1 MTRRIIVAILR
12 FAMRIYFRR
21 VEVVGLEH
29 VPLQT
34 PVIFVLNHP
43 NALVDPAFLL
53 CLAPRR
59 ISFLAKAPL
68 FRMPVLGYFVRALDC
83 LPVYRHQDQGEDISK
98 NQEMFAAARAL
109 LARGGTI
116 GICPEGV
123 SHDEPRLRPI
133 KTGAARI
140 ALGAVSTVTASK
152 TDHSAAG
159 PPADAGGLNETKI
172 GPPADAGG
180 SDKTKTT
187 SPADAGGSDKSKPCT
202 ELKIVPAGL
211 YYTSKTKFR
220 SAALLYFGKPIAVE
234 PAELEPDGNPPR
246 AAVRDLSTKI
256 ESALRAVMLDAEHEE
271 ALQTISRAERI
282 FSSEAV
288 DEGDESLAE
297 ELQLQQRFNRAYAL
311 LQERAPERLRKLEV
325 RMIRFEEELTQ
336 AGVDP
341 DDLSAPTSTLA
352 VFRHLITRVLLFLL
366 LVVPASLGAL
376 VHYPAYRLGGYVATR
391 FSKNYEDV
399 ISTVKII
406 SAMLLFPMTWVL
418 AAVAAYALQGW
429 ELAIAMVI
437 VLPVAGYLAIRF
449 FEGLDSFMGGLRA
462 LVFFLMRRRFFV
474 RLLAERK
481 AIRNE
486 ILALGEE
493 TALLGL

>member
-1 MTRRIIVAILR
+1 MTRRLIVAVLR
-12 FAMRIYFRR
+12 FAMRIYFRH

-29 VPLQT
+29 VPRKS

-59 ISFLAKAPL
+59 VSFLAKSPL
-68 FRMPVLGYFVRALDC
+68 FRMPILGFFVRALDC
-83 LPVYRHQDQGEDISK
+83 LPVYRHQDEGEDVSK
-98 NQEMFAAARAL
+98 NREMFVAARAL
-109 LARGGTI
+109 LASGGTI

-140 ALGAVSTVTASK
+140 ALGAVSTSEANGAALDSTAAAPA
-152 TDHSAAG
+152 TDKKRTVC
-159 PPADAGGLNETKI
+159 AD
-172 GPPADAGG
+172 
-180 SDKTKTT
+180 
-187 SPADAGGSDKSKPCT
+187 
-202 ELKIVPAGL
+202 LKIVPAGL

-220 SAALLYFGKPIAVE
+220 SAALLYFGKSIEVSPV
-234 PAELEPDGNPPR
+234 ELEPDGNPPR
-246 AAVRDLSTKI
+246 AAVRDLSKRI
-256 ESALRAVMLDAEHEE
+256 ECALREVILDAEHEE

-282 FSSEAV
+282 FSSETEE
-288 DEGDESLAE
+288 EGGESLAE
-297 ELQLQQRFNRAYAL
+297 ELQLQQRFNKAYAVL
-311 LQERAPERLRKLEV
+311 RERAPERLRKLEV

-341 DDLSAPTSTLA
+341 EDLSPPTSTLD

-366 LVVPASLGAL
+366 LIVPATLGAL
-376 VHYPAYRLGGYVATR
+376 VHYPAYRLGGYLATR
-391 FSKNYEDV
+391 FSQNDEDV

-406 SAMLLFPMTWVL
+406 SAMLLFPITWLL
-418 AAVAAYALQGW
+418 AGAVGYKLQGW
-429 ELAIAMVI
+429 ELALGVAVI
-437 VLPVAGYLAIRF
+437 LPLAGYLAIRF
-449 FEGLDSFMGGLRA
+449 FEGFDSFLGGLRA

-493 TALLGL
+493 TAIVSQ

>member
-1 MTRRIIVAILR
+1 MTRRLIVAILR

-29 VPLQT
+29 VPRKS

-59 ISFLAKAPL
+59 VSFLAKSPL

-83 LPVYRHQDQGEDISK
+83 LPVYRQQDEGEDVSR
-98 NQEMFAAARAL
+98 NREMFVAAREL

-140 ALGAVSTVTASK
+140 ALGAVSTVEANSAGLDSPAAPTA
-152 TDHSAAG
+152 
-159 PPADAGGLNETKI
+159 N
-172 GPPADAGG
+172 AGG
-180 SDKTKTT
+180 SDKTQVP
-187 SPADAGGSDKSKPCT
+187 SVDSSAEPPAYAGGSDKKIPCVD
-202 ELKIVPAGL
+202 LKIVPTGL

-220 SAALLYFGKPIAVE
+220 SAVLLYFGKPIVVS
-234 PAELEPDGNPPR
+234 PVELEPDGNPPR
-246 AAVRDLSTKI
+246 AAVRDLSKRI
-256 ESALRAVMLDAEHEE
+256 ECALREVILDAEHEE

-282 FSSEAV
+282 FSSET
-288 DEGDESLAE
+288 DEGGSESLAE
-297 ELQLQQRFNRAYAL
+297 ELQLQQRFNKAYAVL
-311 LQERAPERLRKLEV
+311 RERAPERLRKLEI

-341 DDLSAPTSTLA
+341 DDLAPPTSTFD

-366 LVVPASLGAL
+366 LIAPATLGVL
-376 VHYPAYRLGGYVATR
+376 VHYPAYRLGGYLATR
-391 FSKNYEDV
+391 FSKNDEDV

-406 SAMLLFPMTWVL
+406 SAMLLFPITWLL
-418 AAVAAYALQGW
+418 AAAVGYKLQGWKFSLAVAAF
-429 ELAIAMVI
+429 
-437 VLPVAGYLAIRF
+437 LPLAGYLAIRF
-449 FEGLDSFMGGLRA
+449 FEGIDSFMGGLRA

-493 TALLGL
+493 TAILSQ